1 MMPEELTPEQL
12 LLNEKLGGLP
22 VILTLKE
29 NDVLIMEKLG
39 SLEIGQTE
47 IEDRLDE
54 GAGQFK
60 MLWSEVKIMKKSIDD
75 LGTIFNNGID
85 KLAKEIFDSKL
96 DSAINN
102 ATKMAQENQELKSQ
116 LDKKDSKEWDVK
128 KILIA
133 SLIGL
138 ALLGVGVALGWKQ

>member
-1 MMPEELTPEQL
+1 MTPQEEALQAQIIE
-12 LLNEKLGGLP
+12 LP
-22 VILTLKE
+22 IIQELKE

-47 IEDRLDE
+47 IEERLDE

-60 MLWSEVKIMKKSIDD
+60 LLWSEVKIMKKSIDD

-96 DSAINN
+96 DSAISN

-116 LDKKDSKEWDVK
+116 LDKRDSKEWDVK

-133 SLIGL
+133 SLVGL